1 MNECIFANFKAVRKS
16 LKLTQDE
23 FGAPLGMSRDA
34 IANIEYGRVSTI
46 EQSRVTALCAV
57 YNVNEHWLKTGQGEM
72 FNKPAHTFIDE
83 LAEKYEVDDFLKR
96 VITAYME
103 LSENDRKTVRR
114 YIESITP
121 PPSGG
126 VKIYRAASSEDDH
139 PDEITTISEE
149 AHDKLGKAPRTSSE
163 ESDL

>member
-1 MNECIFANFKAVRKS
+1 MTFSERLKVLRKS
-16 LKLTQDE
+16 TKKTQAE
-23 FGAPLGMSRDA
+23 FGEAIGLSRDA
-34 IANIEYGRVSTI
+34 VSNLEQGRVALPI
-46 EQSRVTALCAV
+46 VTAKAIAAE
-57 YNVNEHWLKTGQGEM
+57 YNTSVEWLIHGTGDM
-72 FNKPAHTFIDE
+72 INMSARTFVDE